1 MAMTVILYAGCA
13 LLYVILAVVVVARTR
28 HGWAAVT
35 LAGGCVVTAAWA
47 ATVAAGPA
55 GLPGWG
61 RLLEPFHL
69 VAWYGVVFH
78 LYHRSMPRSRTNRL
92 FAAVGLLALV
102 VVAITLTDSA
112 DSSHSISSFNF
123 DARLGLAISSL
134 LLIENLYRNTPDDQ
148 RWHIALLCCGLGG
161 LFVYDI
167 VLYADALLFR
177 RVSSALFDGRALVT
191 MLAAPLLAVSAAR
204 YRRRRGVGIRV
215 SRTVVFYSASLMV
228 CGGFLVAL
236 AITGEVL
243 RQLNPGAAA
252 NWGIVAEVGL
262 ICGGLLASAV
272 LLTSGSARSM
282 VRNMVVNH
290 FFPDRYDYRL
300 EWTRCIGTLS
310 TSDSNVALHTR
321 AIRAVAQAVDSPAG
335 ILFLREAGE
344 GVFRWAG
351 SWNLPASVLPIQP
364 DHGLLPLFRD
374 GTWIVEAPAGAP
386 WIASLPDLWLSVPL
400 CHSGSLNGLVFVARP
415 RATFKLDREV
425 FDLLRMVGREIASY
439 IAERHAAEALLQ
451 TRQLREYGQ
460 RFAFVAHDIK
470 NVSSQLSLL
479 LSNAEHHISDP
490 AFQRDMLR
498 TVGASVEKISNL
510 LSRLKDPEHEAT
522 PTALDP
528 CQRLAAIIDARF
540 QAQQDAI
547 RLLYDAPA
555 DGSGLVVMVPT
566 AFDAVVTHLLNNAFE
581 ASRPG
586 APVEVRMDQRGGR
599 LTIDIV
605 DEGIGM
611 DADFI
616 RDQLFRPFR
625 TSKHQG
631 SGIGVYQARELL
643 RRAGGDLLVTS
654 SPNSGT
660 TMQMRLPLQTKHVVE
675 HVASGKSR

>member
-1 MAMTVILYAGCA
+1 MTAILYTGCA
-13 LLYVILAVVVVARTR
+13 LIYVVLAVVVLTRAR
-28 HGWAAVT
+28 HGWPGYT
-35 LAGGCVVTAAWA
+35 LAVGCVVTALWA
-47 ATVAAGPA
+47 SAIAAGPA
-55 GLPGWG
+55 LPNVG
-61 RLLEPFHL
+61 RILEPFHL

-78 LYHRSMPRSRTNRL
+78 LYHRSMPRSRIKRL
-92 FAAVGLLALV
+92 FAAVGLLALL
-102 VVAITLTDSA
+102 VVAIALTDS
-112 DSSHSISSFNF
+112 DESSRSISSFNF
-123 DARLGLAISSL
+123 DARLGLAICSV
-134 LLIENLYRNTPDDQ
+134 LLIENLYRNTPDDL
-148 RWHIALLCCGLGG
+148 RWHVALLCCGLGG

-177 RVSSALFDGRALVT
+177 RVSSALFDGRAVVT
-191 MLAAPLLAVSAAR
+191 ALAAPLLAVSAGR
-204 YRRRRGVGIRV
+204 NRKRRRIGIQV

-228 CGGFLVAL
+228 CGVFLVAL

-243 RQLNPGAAA
+243 RQLNLDSAAR
-252 NWGIVAEVGL
+252 WGVVAEVGL

-272 LLTSGSARSM
+272 MLTSGSARSRL
-282 VRNMVVNH
+282 RNLVVNH

-310 TSDSNVALHTR
+310 TSDTNVALHTR

-351 SWNLPASVLPIQP
+351 SWNLPAAILPIQP
-364 DHGLLPLFRD
+364 DHTLLPLFRD

-386 WIASLPDLWLSVPL
+386 WIANLPDLWLSVPL
-400 CHSGSLNGLVFVARP
+400 CHSGSLNGLVFVAKP
-415 RATFKLDREV
+415 RAPFKLDREV
-425 FDLLRMVGREIASY
+425 FDLLRMVGREIASFV
-439 IAERHAAEALLQ
+439 AERHAAEALLQ

-498 TVGASVEKISNL
+498 TVGASVEKISSL

-522 PTALDP
+522 PTAFAP
-528 CQRLAAIIDARF
+528 RRRLTAIIDARF
-540 QAQQDAI
+540 QAQQGCI
-547 RLLYDAPA
+547 RLLSDEPPGGGRLIA
-555 DGSGLVVMVPT
+555 MVPT

-586 APVEVRMDQRGGR
+586 APVEVRVAERDQH

-611 DADFI
+611 DDDFI

-631 SGIGVYQARELL
+631 SGLGVYQARELL

-654 SPNSGT
+654 RPNGGT
-660 TMQMRLPLQTKHVVE
+660 TMQMRLPFQASHIVE
-675 HVASGKSR
+675 HVALGKIR

>member
-1 MAMTVILYAGCA
+1 MTVILYAGCA
-13 LLYVILAVVVVARTR
+13 LLYAILAVVVLARAR
-28 HGWAAVT
+28 RGWSDYT
-35 LAGGCVVTAAWA
+35 LAAGCA
-47 ATVAAGPA
+47 ATALWAGAVAAGS
-55 GLPGWG
+55 GLPEMD
-61 RLLEPFHL
+61 RTLEPFHL
-69 VAWYGVVFH
+69 AAWYGVVFY
-78 LYHRSMPRSRTNRL
+78 LYRRSVPRSRINRL
-92 FAAVGLLALV
+92 FAMVGLLALV
-102 VVAITLTDSA
+102 VLAITLTGSGQA
-112 DSSHSISSFNF
+112 GQSISSLDV
-123 DARLGLAISSL
+123 DARLGLAICSV

-177 RVSSALFDGRALVT
+177 RVSAALFDGRAVVT
-191 MLAAPLLAVSAAR
+191 ALAAPLLAVSAR
-204 YRRRRGVGIRV
+204 RNRRRRGLGIQM

-236 AITGEVL
+236 AIAGEVL
-243 RQLNPGAAA
+243 RQLDLGSAA
-252 NWGIVAEVGL
+252 NWGVVAEVGL
-262 ICGGLLASAV
+262 IFGGLLASAV
-272 LLTSGSARSM
+272 MLTSGSARSM
-282 VRNMVVNH
+282 LRNLVVNH

-300 EWTRCIGTLS
+300 EWTRCLNTLAS
-310 TSDSNVALHTR
+310 SDSNVALHTR

-335 ILFLREAGE
+335 IVFLREAGE

-351 SWNLPASVLPIQP
+351 SWNLPAAIRPIQP
-364 DHGLLPLFRD
+364 DDSLLPLFRD

-400 CHSGSLNGLVFVARP
+400 CHSGSVNGIVFVARP
-415 RATFKLDREV
+415 RAPFKLDREV

-439 IAERHAAEALLQ
+439 VAERNAAEALLQ

-479 LSNAEHHISDP
+479 LSNVEHHISDP

-498 TVGASVEKISNL
+498 TVGASVEKISSL

-522 PTALDP
+522 PTAFAP
-528 CQRLAAIIDARF
+528 RPRLTAIVGGRF
-540 QAQQDAI
+540 QAQQGSICLQFDEPPGGG
-547 RLLYDAPA
+547 RLI
-555 DGSGLVVMVPT
+555 VMVPA

-586 APVEVRMDQRGGR
+586 ARVELRVLERDQH
-599 LTIDIV
+599 LTIDII
-605 DEGIGM
+605 DQGIGM

-616 RDQLFRPFR
+616 RDQLFQPFR
-625 TSKHQG
+625 SSKHQG

-654 SPNSGT
+654 APNNGT
-660 TMQMRLPLQTKHVVE
+660 AMQMRLPLLVGHGVE
-675 HVASGKSR
+675 QAASGKMR

>member
-1 MAMTVILYAGCA
+1 MTVILYTGCA
-13 LLYVILAVVVVARTR
+13 LLYAILTVVVLVRAR
-28 HGWAAVT
+28 HGWQDYT
-35 LAGGCVVTAAWA
+35 LAAGCVVTAVWA
-47 ATVAAGPA
+47 SAVAAGP
-55 GLPGWG
+55 GLPEVG
-61 RLLEPFHL
+61 RILEPLHL

-78 LYHRSMPRSRTNRL
+78 LYHRSVPRSRINRL
-92 FAAVGLLALV
+92 FATVGLLALV
-102 VVAITLTDSA
+102 VVAITLTDSGE
-112 DSSHSISSFNF
+112 SSHTISSFNF
-123 DARLGLAISSL
+123 DAKLGLAICSV

-148 RWHIALLCCGLGG
+148 RWHIALLCCGLGS

-167 VLYADALLFR
+167 VLYADTLLFR
-177 RVSSALFDGRALVT
+177 RVSGALFDGRAVIT
-191 MLAAPLLAVSAAR
+191 ALAAPLLAVSANR
-204 YRRRRGVGIRV
+204 NRRRRGIGIKV
-215 SRTVVFYSASLMV
+215 SRTVVFYSASLV
-228 CGGFLVAL
+228 LCGGFLVAL
-236 AITGEVL
+236 AVTGEVL
-243 RQLNPGAAA
+243 RQLNPGSAA
-252 NWGIVAEVGL
+252 NWGVVAEVGL

-272 LLTSGSARSM
+272 MLTSGSARSM
-282 VRNMVVNH
+282 LRNLVVNH
-290 FFPDRYDYRL
+290 FFPERYDYRL
-300 EWTRCIGTLS
+300 EWTRCLS
-310 TSDSNVALHTR
+310 TLASSDSNVALHTR

-335 ILFLREAGE
+335 IVFLRETGE

-351 SWNLPASVLPIQP
+351 SWNLPAAILPIQS
-364 DHGLLPLFRD
+364 DHPLLPLFRD

-400 CHSGSLNGLVFVARP
+400 CHSGSVNGLVFVAKP
-415 RATFKLDREV
+415 RAPFRLDREV

-439 IAERHAAEALLQ
+439 IAEQHAAEALLQ

-522 PTALDP
+522 PTAFAP
-528 CQRLAAIIDARF
+528 RQRLTAIIGGRF
-540 QAQQDAI
+540 QAQEGSICLQYDDPAEGG
-547 RLLYDAPA
+547 RLI
-555 DGSGLVVMVPT
+555 VMVPT

-586 APVEVRMDQRGGR
+586 APVVVRVVERDQH
-599 LTIDIV
+599 LAIDIV
-605 DEGIGM
+605 DQGIGM

-625 TSKHQG
+625 SSKHQG

-654 SPNSGT
+654 APNNGT
-660 TMQMRLPLQTKHVVE
+660 TMQMRLPLQANHSVE
-675 HVASGKSR
+675 HAAPGKIL